1 MNVRWS
7 RISATEKASY
17 GGAAIAAS
25 ATVAVAVV
33 QGAVPLLA
41 GQGGAVAVAVVSFLA
56 GVAVTGATVA
66 VVATVRRRSLA
77 GDGPEFDV
85 FVSTPMASLP
95 KSEYPAHR
103 RQIMTLI
110 REIEQRAGLSCYYAG
125 RDRPEIADFPAV
137 DLGFRDELR
146 ALTHSRHFLLVL
158 PVSNPSSAL
167 VEAGVAIA
175 LRTPSIYF
183 RHTSAVLPFLL
194 RGAANSN
201 HPDIPRIRVYEY
213 ADFSELATLVRV
225 NGKGLFESHT

>member
-25 ATVAVAVV
+25 ATVVVAVV
-33 QGAVPLLA
+33 QGVVPLL
-41 GQGGAVAVAVVSFLA
+41 GQGGTVAVALVSFLA

-66 VVATVRRRSLA
+66 VIATVRRRSLA

-95 KSEYPAHR
+95 ESEYPVHR
-103 RQIMTLI
+103 QQIMTLV
-110 REIEQRAGLSCYYAG
+110 REIEQRSGLSCYYAG
-125 RDRPEIADFPAV
+125 RDRPEIVDFPAV

-146 ALTHSRHFLLVL
+146 ALARSRHFLLVL
-158 PVSNPSSAL
+158 PLSNSSSAL

-175 LRTPSIYF
+175 LGKPSIYF